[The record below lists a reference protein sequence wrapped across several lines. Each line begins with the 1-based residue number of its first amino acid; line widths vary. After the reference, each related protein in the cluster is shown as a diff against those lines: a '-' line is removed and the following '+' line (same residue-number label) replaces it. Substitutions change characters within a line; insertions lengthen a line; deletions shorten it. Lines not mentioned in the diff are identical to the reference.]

1 MADAPLIE
9 VTGLSVRLG
18 GTDVLESVDLTVRSR
33 EIVTL
38 IGPNG
43 SGKTTLVRAVLG
55 LQEPSA
61 GRASRRAGLRVGYVP
76 QQVHIEDTM
85 PLTVR
90 RFLTLQRRPPRRG
103 PEEALAMVAAGTI
116 ANSPIQAISGGE
128 MRRVLLAR
136 ALLGE
141 PELLVLDEPAA
152 GVDVTGQA
160 ALYDLIR
167 ALRDRSGCGVLLVSH
182 DLHLV
187 MAATDEV
194 ICLNRH
200 VCCRGA
206 PDTVSR
212 HPEFLA
218 MFGKELSSSLAVYAH
233 SHDHDHTL
241 SGETLPAGARSHD
254 HHEHG

>member
-1 MADAPLIE
+1 MAEAPLVE
-9 VTGLSVRLG
+9 VSGLSVRLG
-18 GTDVLESVDLTVRSR
+18 GAAVLDSVDLAVRPG

-55 LQEPSA
+55 LQETAA
-61 GRASRRAGLRVGYVP
+61 GHVRRRPGLRVGYVP
-76 QQVHIEDTM
+76 QHLHIEDTM

-90 RFLTLQRRPPRRG
+90 RFLTLRRRRPRLG
-103 PEEALAMVAAGTI
+103 AEDALAMVAAGAI
-116 ANSPIQAISGGE
+116 ADSPVQSISGGE

-136 ALLGE
+136 ALLHE

-152 GVDVTGQA
+152 GVDVSGQA
-160 ALYDLIR
+160 ALYDLIGG
-167 ALRDRSGCGVLLVSH
+167 LRERSGCGVLLVSH

-206 PDTVSR
+206 PDAVSR
-212 HPEFLA
+212 HPEYLA
-218 MFGKELSSSLAVYAH
+218 MFGEELAASLAVYAH
-233 SHDHDHTL
+233 SHDHDHAL
-241 SGETLPAGARSHD
+241 SGEELPPGASTLD
-254 HHEHG
+254 HHHHG